1 LQWRNV
7 ALQRLYN
14 LKDGWKI
21 VEEASMATVT
31 SRVASAARTW
41 RSTYRLADYTNLL
54 FLVPATFFFVGWQIY
69 PIIRVFVLSFTDYK
83 YLERTPPNFVGL
95 QNYINALNDPLF
107 HAGLLRAFAFTAAF
121 VPLTILIPLVLA
133 VLIDRVTTPWLS
145 SFYRIVLLIPAVIP
159 GPLVFVLWKWLFDF
173 QIGPVNTILVD
184 WLGIFTRQTAPQWLG
199 GTPLSLPAVIIMEV
213 WWGLGYHTMFFLAGL
228 AAVPK
233 DLSEQARIDGASE
246 WQLFWRVI
254 VPRLL
259 PILSI
264 LVVLRF
270 GTAMSVIDEYLI
282 FGGFSAHLANV
293 YLDGLYV
300 RSGVPYRRLVAGI
313 RCGDW
318 LAGGADYDG
327 LCGWNA
333 LRIPVA
339 RLGGG
344 SLWLRQFSAIAG
356 AVSQLASSPDM
367 R

>member
-1 LQWRNV
+1 
-7 ALQRLYN
+7 LQRLYD
-14 LKDGWKI
+14 LKDGWTI

-282 FGGFSAHLANV
+282 FGGFQRTSPTYTWTVYMYDLAF
-293 YLDGLYV
+293 
-300 RSGVPYRRLVAGI
+300 RI
-313 RCGDW
+313 GDW
-318 LAGGADYDG
+318 LQGYAAAIGWLGALIMMVFVVGMLYVFRSRD
-327 LCGWNA
+327 
-333 LRIPVA
+333 
-339 RLGGG
+339 
-344 SLWLRQFSAIAG
+344 
-356 AVSQLASSPDM
+356 
-367 R
+367 